1 METLYFVLLTLSA
14 MLATGLLLA
23 PMVIFVRN
31 VETVLSQDL
40 GSAPIQVRRQLGR
53 RCYFCLILGSVRY
66 YYTPTAVANRM
77 AAQIRMQYVQF
88 QDS

>member
-1 METLYFVLLTLSA
+1 MDTLYVVLLTLSA

-23 PMVIFVRN
+23 PIVIFIRN
-31 VETVLSQDL
+31 VETALSRDL
-40 GSAPIQVRRQLGR
+40 GSAPTQVRRQLGR

-77 AAQIRMQYVQF
+77 AAHIRTQYVQF
-88 QDS
+88 QDT